1 MPEIEIIITIEEAV
15 SDENEELIPSAK
27 EIEKE
32 RQRKDLLKK
41 IQNYGMFNELGEW
54 LDEI

>member
-1 MPEIEIIITIEEAV
+1 MPEIEVIITIEEAV
-15 SDENEELIPSAK
+15 SDESEESIPSAK

-32 RQRKDLLKK
+32 RQRKELLKK